1 MWIVSCVNPAPRDW
15 GLKKLLRPNATG
27 QRKNEKPAQ
36 KKPALCLRITQAW
49 SRFGYRT
56 WGCVVEPILVPI
68 TSPDTINSTR
78 RFC

>member
-1 MWIVSCVNPAPRDW
+1 MRQ
-15 GLKKLLRPNATG
+15 GKER
-27 QRKNEKPAQ
+27 NEKPAR

-49 SRFGYRT
+49 LRFGYRT
-56 WGCVVEPILVPI
+56 WDCGVEPILVPI